1 VSERHDSAATTTD
14 HGPSRERGA
23 ARFRWRLGP
32 DARLES
38 DRPVVM
44 AILNVTPDSFSDGG
58 ELADARAAAERA
70 RRAADEGAD
79 VLDVGGESTRPG
91 AAAVSESEQSARV
104 VPAIEAVRAAGVTLP
119 VTVDTTRSAVARAAL
134 DAGADAVNDVSG
146 GTDDDAMLPLI
157 AGRRCGIA
165 LMHRLTAPARDSYST
180 AYAREPVYEG
190 GVVRAVRAALAEL
203 VARAEAAGVHR
214 EAVLVDPGLGF
225 GKNVSQNAALLRA
238 AGSFNELGAGTL
250 VGASRK
256 SFLAAPDGPA
266 PADRDAES
274 VAAAVIGLLSGARAF
289 RVHAVG
295 PHRRALDAAD
305 RMIRARETPETV

>member
-1 VSERHDSAATTTD
+1 MSERHDSAATTTD
-14 HGPSRERGA
+14 YGPSRERGA
-23 ARFRWRLGP
+23 ARFRWRLAH
-32 DARLES
+32 DAWLQS

-44 AILNVTPDSFSDGG
+44 AVLNVTPDSFSDGG
-58 ELADARAAAERA
+58 ELADAHAAAERA
-70 RRAADEGAD
+70 RRAAGEGAD
-79 VLDVGGESTRPG
+79 VLDLGGESTRPG
-91 AAAVSESEQSARV
+91 ASEVSEAEQIARV
-104 VPAIEAVRAAGVTLP
+104 VPAIEAVRAAGIALP
-119 VTVDTTRSAVARAAL
+119 ITVDTTRAAVARAAL

-157 AGRRCGIA
+157 AERGCGAA

-180 AYAREPVYEG
+180 AYAREPAYEG
-190 GVVRAVRAALAEL
+190 GVVGAVRAALRER
-203 VARAEAAGVHR
+203 VARAEAAGVPR

-225 GKNVSQNAALLRA
+225 GKSVAQNASLLRE
-238 AGSFNELGAGTL
+238 AGSFNGLAAGTL

-256 SFLAAPDGPA
+256 SFLAGPDEPA

-305 RMIRARETPETV
+305 RMIETRETRETV